1 MCHEGP
7 KRSGTIGLIRM
18 AHNLTTKS
26 MQQLEAEVAK
36 TLATHLN
43 GQMTR
48 RRDGIQL
55 QGNPCKALYYLE
67 QPQS

>member
-1 MCHEGP
+1 
-7 KRSGTIGLIRM
+7 M